1 MNVKAK
7 ILLLLKTLRHLFL
20 SRAVNHTIIL
30 EINKRQK
37 AHEMEEAL
45 ESKTKIE
52 AEEIQ
57 RNTTI
62 KAKGIHKYFIT
73 PTFPKLRTRVFAFE
87 TIAEI
92 PIEVFTLKL
101 NGYLVKEAGIA
112 MKNIYKCTICGKYVE
127 SPWHCRVGANLLID
141 GKRREMLSKLVSG
154 LLRHFPHEVN
164 LPINSEGWVE
174 IDELVKAIKLRWRN
188 RELYQWVTKEHI
200 IALAL
205 LDPKGRFEI
214 RNNMIRARYGHT
226 IPVKIN
232 YSEDNKITILYH
244 GTSSTKLKSILKTG
258 IKPMKRI
265 WVHLTTNMEDA
276 LSVAKRHRGEPV
288 ILTVN
293 ANCLRS
299 KGIKV
304 FKATN
309 TIYLV
314 KHVPVDCIVDIKTQ
328 KRKV

>member
-1 MNVKAK
+1 MYITSWLV
-7 ILLLLKTLRHLFL
+7 
-20 SRAVNHTIIL
+20 
-30 EINKRQK
+30 
-37 AHEMEEAL
+37 AL
-45 ESKTKIE
+45 
-52 AEEIQ
+52 
-57 RNTTI
+57 
-62 KAKGIHKYFIT
+62 
-73 PTFPKLRTRVFAFE
+73 
-87 TIAEI
+87 
-92 PIEVFTLKL
+92 
-101 NGYLVKEAGIA
+101 
-112 MKNIYKCTICGKYVE
+112 KNIYKCRICRKYIETSHHCGVE
-127 SPWHCRVGANLLID
+127 AEILID
-141 GKRREMLSKLVSG
+141 GKCREMLSKLVSG

-164 LPINSEGWVE
+164 LPINSEGWVK
-174 IDELVKAIKLRWRN
+174 IDELVEAIKLRWRN

-232 YSEDNKITILYH
+232 YSEDNKVTILYH
-244 GTSSTKLKSILKTG
+244 GTSSTKLKSILKSG

-304 FKATN
+304 FKATD

-314 KHVPVDCIVDIKTQ
+314 KHVPVDCIVNIKTQ
-328 KRKV
+328 KQKG